1 MLSLM
6 AKDDVIARFIYKSSP
21 PSYQY
26 SRYVDWIRPYLESQK
41 SDLERTSSYTY
52 MKQKYDTVIKSLK
65 LYTQF
70 EERAAIYSA
79 EEKQAYD

>member
-1 MLSLM
+1 
-6 AKDDVIARFIYKSSP
+6 
-21 PSYQY
+21 
-26 SRYVDWIRPYLESQK
+26 
-41 SDLERTSSYTY
+41 